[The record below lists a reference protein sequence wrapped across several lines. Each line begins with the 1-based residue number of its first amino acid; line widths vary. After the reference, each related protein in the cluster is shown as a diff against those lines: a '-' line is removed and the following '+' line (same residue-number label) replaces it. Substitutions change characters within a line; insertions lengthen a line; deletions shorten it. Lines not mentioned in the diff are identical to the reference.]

1 MAEGLDPAGA
11 GVPVCRVR
19 RDGSTLRVVLTTQ
32 GLLAAGALFQV
43 IPVFGAPPPVPE
55 EQWQMTVA
63 SSGVDTHDMQT
74 DVKHLD
80 GDGVNFQV
88 NLCALSDQFTT
99 GGFAVTVEQDGE
111 DCPIVPPMSFTLTAV
126 APCQSAAAK
135 LTPTSRVGGFAF
147 VLV

>member
-1 MAEGLDPAGA
+1 MAESFDPEGA

-19 RDGSTLRVVLTTQ
+19 RDGGNLRVVLTTE

-43 IPVFGAPPPVPE
+43 IPVFGAPPPAPE

-63 SSGVDTHDMQT
+63 SSGVDTHDMRT

-80 GDGVNFQV
+80 GDGINFQV

-99 GGFAVTVEQDGE
+99 GGFVVTVEQDGA
-111 DCPIVPPMSFTLTAV
+111 DRPIVPPMAFPLTEV